1 MAKALHNLIDINSIQ
16 VRNDGNSMPKDAC
29 YIMQGTERYR
39 AKEKDFWTAKE
50 SPFLYL
56 NNTPN
61 LRKDITWKDN
71 ILVR

>member
-1 MAKALHNLIDINSIQ
+1 
-16 VRNDGNSMPKDAC
+16 MPKDAC

-50 SPFLYL
+50 TPFLYL

-61 LRKDITWKDN
+61 LHKDITWKDN